1 MKSQRLKNFLLLALF
16 MMGAVSISGQTDV
29 TDTYLKNPSFED
41 NFTSWTNDGLV
52 TQSNTSF
59 TKKEGS
65 IYIEKWVSTGSHV
78 GDASVSQT
86 VTTLDNGVYKLT
98 VAAQNIQQNS
108 VSVQTGAYIFADDNE
123 VSVGAANDY
132 SVTFTV
138 IDGEVTIGF
147 KSVGATGNWISCDNF
162 RLYLVNQDV
171 SAILSELQN
180 RIDIAKGLVGQKM
193 QTSLLNQLNVAIAD
207 AEKEVEA
214 GTGGNVVAVAKA
226 LRIAIDASEISV
238 KSYAELQAVVDEAEE
253 AYGDGEL
260 NGADSFNEAI
270 QKAKSTVEAEE
281 STSEDLALAVVD
293 LQQALLAFRIL
304 NASGEIPEVVTN
316 SFIARGS
323 TMMFGRSSVKIPSGT
338 KIIEQGFCWS
348 TNPEPAI
355 LDNRTT
361 EYLNNNGHIYIMRNV
376 QPSTVYYVRAYAMTE
391 NYAVGYG
398 DVIKVI
404 TIPSGGITFTY
415 DYGAPADANKRIV
428 NALTSAVEYWN
439 NLTSIKGLNISCH
452 YGSGTLTADCSY
464 GGWMRV
470 GPNASYQRTGTILH
484 EMGHAVGVGTHSIW
498 NASDSPMRSNGGRG
512 NWLGDRTTQV
522 LRFWDN
528 NPTEMLQGDA
538 THMWPYGINGA
549 NEDTGSES
557 LYIANGLI
565 TQALGEDGLP
575 PTGGFC
581 TPAYVLE
588 QENDKKYYIK
598 TESEEYGRN
607 TAYLV
612 ISGTTLKMQEMSAE
626 EAKNNDNAAWYITF
640 DPNTC
645 YYQLRNVATGRYIT
659 YSSSAFKTV
668 AKDEP
673 ASTENF
679 HLMRSRVDA
688 LSDNNGFSVRGY
700 WIIHPEKV
708 LNPTGCLSATSYNRI
723 KKETFDLD
731 NSATSQRWLILDADD
746 LGKFEDTVIK
756 DLKDNVSGLLDDYKK
771 LLEVPHT
778 EIEEGVNQVFSEK
791 IQNVE
796 TQLGEDGIS
805 VVDIETIS
813 SDLRTS
819 AMDFLGKV
827 TVTDENNPFDLT
839 FLMADPSLSTAE
851 GWSGKPTIS
860 FSCAE
865 YYEVGYDF
873 NQVMDDMPA
882 GLYRFTGQAF
892 QRPGKGTD
900 VYNAY
905 IKGTDNVKAYIYA
918 GDSIALLK
926 NIAAEAQDK
935 KLGGDE
941 YAVGSGLNIKYMP
954 NNPEAASLYF
964 AKGLYQNEVVT
975 ELSSRRS
982 LKVGIK
988 SSLTDSYC
996 WTVFD
1001 NFHLYYYG
1009 DAQTVAVSEI
1019 KNSSENLN
1027 VDVYTL
1033 TGMRLKSGVKVENAL
1048 DGLSKGIYIVNGQK
1062 VRK

>member
-1 MKSQRLKNFLLLALF
+1 
-16 MMGAVSISGQTDV
+16 
-29 TDTYLKNPSFED
+29 
-41 NFTSWTNDGLV
+41 
-52 TQSNTSF
+52 
-59 TKKEGS
+59 
-65 IYIEKWVSTGSHV
+65 
-78 GDASVSQT
+78 
-86 VTTLDNGVYKLT
+86 
-98 VAAQNIQQNS
+98 
-108 VSVQTGAYIFADDNE
+108 
-123 VSVGAANDY
+123 
-132 SVTFTV
+132 
-138 IDGEVTIGF
+138 
-147 KSVGATGNWISCDNF
+147 
-162 RLYLVNQDV
+162 
-171 SAILSELQN
+171 
-180 RIDIAKGLVGQKM
+180 
-193 QTSLLNQLNVAIAD
+193 
-207 AEKEVEA
+207 
-214 GTGGNVVAVAKA
+214 
-226 LRIAIDASEISV
+226 
-238 KSYAELQAVVDEAEE
+238 
-253 AYGDGEL
+253 
-260 NGADSFNEAI
+260 
-270 QKAKSTVEAEE
+270 
-281 STSEDLALAVVD
+281 
-293 LQQALLAFRIL
+293 
-304 NASGEIPEVVTN
+304 
-316 SFIARGS
+316 
-323 TMMFGRSSVKIPSGT
+323 
-338 KIIEQGFCWS
+338 
-348 TNPEPAI
+348 
-355 LDNRTT
+355 
-361 EYLNNNGHIYIMRNV
+361 
-376 QPSTVYYVRAYAMTE
+376 
-391 NYAVGYG
+391 
-398 DVIKVI
+398 
-404 TIPSGGITFTY
+404 
-415 DYGAPADANKRIV
+415 
-428 NALTSAVEYWN
+428 
-439 NLTSIKGLNISCH
+439 
-452 YGSGTLTADCSY
+452 
-464 GGWMRV
+464 
-470 GPNASYQRTGTILH
+470 
-484 EMGHAVGVGTHSIW
+484 
-498 NASDSPMRSNGGRG
+498 
-512 NWLGDRTTQV
+512 
-522 LRFWDN
+522 
-528 NPTEMLQGDA
+528 
-538 THMWPYGINGA
+538 
-549 NEDTGSES
+549 
-557 LYIANGLI
+557 
-565 TQALGEDGLP
+565 
-575 PTGGFC
+575 
-581 TPAYVLE
+581 
-588 QENDKKYYIK
+588 
-598 TESEEYGRN
+598 
-607 TAYLV
+607 
-612 ISGTTLKMQEMSAE
+612 MQEMSAE

-659 YSSSAFKTV
+659 YSSSTFKTA

-700 WIIHPEKV
+700 WIIHPENV
-708 LNPTGCLSATSYNRI
+708 LNPTACLSATTRNRI
-723 KKETFDLD
+723 SKETFDLG
-731 NSATSQRWLILDADD
+731 NTATSQRWLILDADD

-805 VVDIETIS
+805 VVDVETIS

-873 NQVMDDMPA
+873 NQTMDDMPA

-988 SSLTDSYC
+988 SSLADSYC

-1033 TGMRLKSGVKVENAL
+1033 TGVRLKSGVKVENAL